1 MSLLRT
7 VMDVQ
12 SQIVDSSSKGK
23 TILLFVVR
31 DYVGDTP
38 KGSLSKV
45 LLDDM
50 ARIWQSIKR
59 HADGTQSDISDHFEL
74 RFCFLPHK
82 VLQPEKF
89 TEALSELRGDFVESQ
104 SPTYLF
110 PPSSRDTVSCKDF
123 AIYIAGIWE
132 RIKSNKDLDLP
143 TERELLAQYRCDE
156 IIHVSN
162 KWATSCVNNAFPS
175 YRPLS
180 SNSSRPSS
188 RIKNR
193 SNVASLSRT
202 WVASLILS
210 FPQSKVS
217 AMPTGSK
224 LIQCHVIDL
233 FLAETARYPTGIVER
248 KQEEL
253 KSKVVL
259 CVHDLV
265 SRQVENHQT
274 KAVELLHRLCEVNEG
289 LPMIERLENAYTE
302 SWEFFFAGLEGIPL

>member
-38 KGSLSKV
+38 KESLSKV

-50 ARIWQSIKR
+50 ARIWQSIKL
-59 HADGTQSDISDHFEL
+59 HADGAQSDLSDHFEL

-89 TEALSELRGDFVESQ
+89 TEALSELRADFVKSQ

-110 PPSSRDTVSCKDF
+110 PPFSRDAVSCKDF

-156 IIHVSN
+156 IIHVLN
-162 KWATSCVNNAFPS
+162 KLASDCANHVLS
-175 YRPLS
+175 LYSPLS
-180 SNSSRPSS
+180 SNSSLCSF
-188 RIKNR
+188 RITNKLN
-193 SNVASLSRT
+193 ATSLSRT
-202 WVASLILS
+202 WVTSLIL
-210 FPQSKVS
+210 
-217 AMPTGSK
+217 
-224 LIQCHVIDL
+224 
-233 FLAETARYPTGIVER
+233 
-248 KQEEL
+248 
-253 KSKVVL
+253 
-259 CVHDLV
+259 
-265 SRQVENHQT
+265 
-274 KAVELLHRLCEVNEG
+274 
-289 LPMIERLENAYTE
+289 
-302 SWEFFFAGLEGIPL
+302 